1 MDLDTALT
9 DKPAEGASATD
20 ILRADH
26 EEARRLFGEQR
37 RAGGDEHAARVLA
50 QDLCMQLE
58 LHDRIERDVLYPVL
72 RGIEAGWARDALAA
86 HDEIARAVE
95 QLRVQADSGERL
107 ADTLSRLE
115 TLVDNHMRDEEER
128 VFPRLEAESGGSLV
142 DLGRALIKRKE
153 ELTQATSSLEGPA
166 T

>member
-37 RAGGDEHAARVLA
+37 RAGGDEHATRVLA

-72 RGIEAGWARDALAA
+72 RDIEAGWARDALAA

-95 QLRVQADSGERL
+95 QLRVQADSGERFG
-107 ADTLSRLE
+107 DTLSRLE
-115 TLVDNHMRDEEER
+115 TLVDNHVRDEEER
-128 VFPRLEAESGGSLV
+128 VFPRLEAESGVSLV

-153 ELTQATSSLEGPA
+153 ELTQETSSLEGPA